1 MGKDK
6 EPVLVDSS
14 KLQLEVD
21 KLTEQLKRANRIIDE
36 LNDELSYYKALCG
49 DLSYYKELVGK
60 DKEELQKRVEELE
73 SIIKEHEVN
82 IEQLEEDKEFYQK
95 QYMEELTSKIRYKNS
110 FDLVM
115 DSLIKASKEGGK

>member
-14 KLQLEVD
+14 KLQLEID
-21 KLTEQLKRANRIIDE
+21 TLTEQLKRANRIIDE
-36 LNDELSYYKALCG
+36 LNDDLSYYKLLCG
-49 DLSYYKELVGK
+49 DLSYYKELAEK

-73 SIIKEHEVN
+73 SIIKEH
-82 IEQLEEDKEFYQK
+82 EEDKEFYQK

-115 DSLIKASKEGGK
+115 DSLIKASKEDGK

>member
-36 LNDELSYYKALCG
+36 LNDDLSYYKA
-49 DLSYYKELVGK
+49 LVGK

-73 SIIKEHEVN
+73 SRIKEHEVN
-82 IEQLEEDKEFYQK
+82 IEQLEEDNEFYRK

-110 FDLVM
+110 FDLVIE
-115 DSLIKASKEGGK
+115 SIIKASKEGGK

>member
-6 EPVLVDSS
+6 EPVIADSS

-36 LNDELSYYKALCG
+36 LNG
-49 DLSYYKELVGK
+49 DLSYYKELAEK

-82 IEQLEEDKEFYQK
+82 IKQLEEDKEFYQK

-110 FDLVM
+110 FDLVIE
-115 DSLIKASKEGGK
+115 SIIKASKEGGK